1 MFLRL
6 PLGSA
11 RRFAALLLLLGV
23 MLGGAVD
30 AIACEPASEITAIN
44 AADAEP
50 LGQKQLPDDERHGDC
65 IHGHCH
71 HGGQLVAALDNSS
84 ELLIASAE
92 HQPVGE
98 SRLASITLDS
108 PKRPPRA

>member
-65 IHGHCH
+65 VHGAI
-71 HGGQLVAALDNSS
+71 V
-84 ELLIASAE
+84 EAE
-92 HQPVGE
+92 HLLGYRVTRRIETEEARSVQP
-98 SRLASITLDS
+98 S
-108 PKRPPRA
+108 

>member
-30 AIACEPASEITAIN
+30 AIACEPSNEITAV
-44 AADAEP
+44 AAEAVEQ
-50 LGQKQLPDDERHGDC
+50 GNHEQVPDDERHGDC
-65 IHGHCH
+65 VHGHCH
-71 HGGQLVAALDNSS
+71 HGAQQVTGAAFHADMLPRR
-84 ELLIASAE
+84 AE
-92 HQPVGE
+92 HQPLDE
-98 SRLASITLDS
+98 QRLASITLDS
-108 PKRPPRA
+108 LQRPPRA